1 MDPRLVKRMIRLR
14 RMALLLAV
22 LLYLALTLAQLS
34 LPGLHYDEAK
44 EAGLNAMEM
53 LQRQDVH
60 AFRAA
65 GLQIG
70 PVFLPLMVQ
79 DYIGALNVYLAL
91 PLLALFGVTVP
102 ALRLV
107 GVLCGIGTIAMVW
120 ALGNDLSSVARR
132 APNHTK
138 DGVGDEERETT
149 GCAEAPGWTGAIAA
163 LLLAASPA
171 FVFWSR
177 QGIFVTN
184 VVVTLAVATVW
195 AGLRWL
201 RSGRPRALYLMAV
214 LAGLG
219 LWAKLLFVWVLG
231 AMVGV
236 ALVGWLLS
244 RLGWVDLGLRVLK
257 RPARHKLRTLL
268 IAFALFLAALSPLL
282 LFNQQTAGTFRSVF
296 GNLGQSYYGVQNAAF
311 LDNLSERLVQIGTLL
326 RGDFLWYLGGPFAND
341 WAFWLAAGIF
351 VLALAGAVM
360 ETRAGRTRAMLPVLL
375 LGLLFVIL
383 MVVQSS
389 FTVSGL
395 FVTHYAIIQP
405 FIVLLVALAA
415 NCGWQ
420 IANSRW
426 RAARANVPDR
436 TSTGHRGLWAVVTV
450 AIAAALS
457 LWFAAD
463 LHTTI
468 RYHRTLAENGGHVAH
483 SDAID
488 RLAGWLDER
497 KVKQPIALDWGIDA
511 PVRYLTGNRVEPLEI
526 FGYDRLDAPDP
537 GFEQRAA
544 QFLPDLTRF
553 YVARMPEN
561 TVFAGRREA
570 LQAAAAAKGL
580 ELTVVEAFYD
590 RSGKTMFV
598 VLRAEGGGG

>member
-1 MDPRLVKRMIRLR
+1 MPQRPGER
-14 RMALLLAV
+14 R
-22 LLYLALTLAQLS
+22 
-34 LPGLHYDEAK
+34 
-44 EAGLNAMEM
+44 
-53 LQRQDVH
+53 
-60 AFRAA
+60 
-65 GLQIG
+65 
-70 PVFLPLMVQ
+70 
-79 DYIGALNVYLAL
+79 GARC
-91 PLLALFGVTVP
+91 TS
-102 ALRLV
+102 R
-107 GVLCGIGTIAMVW
+107 
-120 ALGNDLSSVARR
+120 
-132 APNHTK
+132 
-138 DGVGDEERETT
+138 
-149 GCAEAPGWTGAIAA
+149 AEAPGWTGAIAA

-201 RSGRPRALYLMAV
+201 RTGRPRALYLMAV

-244 RLGWVDLGLRVLK
+244 RSGRVDFGLRVLE
-257 RPARHKLRTLL
+257 RPARHRLRTML

-311 LDNLSERLVQIGTLL
+311 LDNLAVRLGQIGTLL
-326 RGDFLWYLGGPFAND
+326 RGDFLWYLGGPFANG
-341 WAFWLAAGIF
+341 WAFWLAAVIL
-351 VLALAGAVM
+351 VLALAGALM
-360 ETRAGRTRAMLPVLL
+360 ETRAGRTRAMLAVLL
-375 LGLLFVIL
+375 LALLFVL
-383 MVVQSS
+383 LLVVQSS

-395 FVTHYAIIQP
+395 FITHYAIIQP
-405 FIVLLVALAA
+405 FVVLLVALAA
-415 NCGWQ
+415 DCGWQ
-420 IANSRW
+420 IANGRW
-426 RAARANVPDR
+426 RAARASAPGR
-436 TSTGHRGLWAVVTV
+436 TSTGRRGIWAALMVSLV
-450 AIAAALS
+450 AALS

-463 LHTTI
+463 LQTTI
-468 RYHRTLAENGGHVAH
+468 RYHQALADTGGHVTH

-497 KVKQPIALDWGIDA
+497 EVKQPMALDWGIDA
-511 PVRYLTGNRVEPLEI
+511 PVRYLTDNRVEPLEI

-544 QFLPDLTRF
+544 QFLPDLSRF
-553 YVARMPEN
+553 YIARMPEN

-570 LQAAAAAKGL
+570 LQAAAAARGL
-580 ELTVVEAFYD
+580 DLTVVEAFYD

>member
-14 RMALLLAV
+14 RMALLVAV

-44 EAGLNAMEM
+44 EAGINAMEM

-60 AFRAA
+60 AFRSA

-107 GVLCGIGTIAMVW
+107 GVLCGIGTIVMAW
-120 ALGNDLSSVARR
+120 ALGNNLSAVARQ
-132 APNHTK
+132 APGATNSE
-138 DGVGDEERETT
+138 GGRERDARIPEH
-149 GCAEAPGWTGAIAA
+149 APGWTGAIAA

-184 VVVTLAVATVW
+184 VVVTLAVATAW
-195 AGLRWL
+195 AGLCWL
-201 RSGRPRALYLMAV
+201 RTGRTRALYLMAV

-231 AMVGV
+231 ALVAV

-244 RLGWVDLGLRVLK
+244 RWGRIDFGLQVLE
-257 RPARHKLRTLL
+257 RPARHKLRTSL
-268 IAFALFLAALSPLL
+268 IASAFFLAALSPLL
-282 LFNQQTAGTFRSVF
+282 LFNLQTAGTFRSVF

-311 LDNLSERLVQIGTLL
+311 LDNLSERLGQIATLL
-326 RGDFLWYLGGPFAND
+326 RGDFLWYLGGPFANS
-341 WAFWLAAGIF
+341 WALWLGALILG
-351 VLALAGAVM
+351 LALVGAVM
-360 ETRAGRTRAMLPVLL
+360 EMRAGRTRTMLPVLL
-375 LGLLFVIL
+375 LALLFVL
-383 MVVQSS
+383 LLVVQSS

-395 FVTHYAIIQP
+395 FITHFAVIQP
-405 FIVLLVALAA
+405 FVVLLAALAA
-415 NCGWQ
+415 DCGWH
-420 IANSRW
+420 IATGRW
-426 RAARANVPDR
+426 RAARVSTPAR
-436 TSTGHRGLWAVVTV
+436 TSRGSR
-450 AIAAALS
+450 AIWAALMVS
-457 LWFAAD
+457 LAVALSVWFAAD
-463 LHTTI
+463 LQTSI
-468 RYHRTLAENGGHVAH
+468 RYHRALAESGGHVTH

-497 KVKQPIALDWGIDA
+497 QVKQPIALDWGIDA
-511 PVRYLTGNRVEPLEI
+511 PMRYLTENRVEPLEI
-526 FGYDRLDAPDP
+526 FGYDRMDAPDP

-544 QFLPDLTRF
+544 QFLPDLSRF

-570 LQAAAAAKGL
+570 LQAAAAARGL
-580 ELTVVEAFYD
+580 DLTLVEAFYD

-598 VLRAEGGGG
+598 VLRAEDGGG

>member
-1 MDPRLVKRMIRLR
+1 MDPRLATRMTRLKRT
-14 RMALLLAV
+14 ALLVAV
-22 LLYLALTLAQLS
+22 LLYLTLCLAQLS

-44 EAGLNAMEM
+44 EAGINAMEM

-60 AFRAA
+60 AFRSA

-70 PVFLPLMVQ
+70 PLFLPLMVQ

-107 GVLCGIGTIAMVW
+107 GVLCGIGTIVMAW
-120 ALGNDLSSVARR
+120 ALGNNLSAVARQTPGATGSEGGR
-132 APNHTK
+132 
-138 DGVGDEERETT
+138 ERDTQIPEQ
-149 GCAEAPGWTGAIAA
+149 ASGWTGAVAA

-184 VVVTLAVATVW
+184 VVVTLAVATAW
-195 AGLRWL
+195 AGLCWL
-201 RSGRPRALYLMAV
+201 RTGRTRALYLMAV

-231 AMVGV
+231 ALVGV

-244 RLGWVDLGLRVLK
+244 RWGRIDFGLQVLK
-257 RPARHKLRTLL
+257 RPARHRLRTLL
-268 IAFALFLAALSPLL
+268 IASALFLAALSPLL
-282 LFNQQTAGTFRSVF
+282 LFNLQTAGTFRSVF

-311 LDNLSERLVQIGTLL
+311 LDNLSERLGQIATLL
-326 RGDFLWYLGGPFAND
+326 RGDFLWYLGGPFANS
-341 WAFWLAAGIF
+341 WALWLVALILG
-351 VLALAGAVM
+351 LALAGALTEM
-360 ETRAGRTRAMLPVLL
+360 RAGRTRTMLPVLL
-375 LGLLFVIL
+375 LALLFVL
-383 MVVQSS
+383 LLVVQSS

-395 FVTHYAIIQP
+395 FITHYAIIQP
-405 FIVLLVALAA
+405 FVVLLAALAA
-415 NCGWQ
+415 DCGWQ
-420 IANSRW
+420 IANGRW
-426 RAARANVPDR
+426 RAARASAPAR
-436 TSTGHRGLWAVVTV
+436 TSTGRGGIWTALMVSLV
-450 AIAAALS
+450 AALV

-463 LHTTI
+463 LQTTI
-468 RYHRTLAENGGHVAH
+468 RYHRALAASGGHVTH

-488 RLAGWLDER
+488 RLAGWLDEQE
-497 KVKQPIALDWGIDA
+497 VKQPVALDWGIDA
-511 PVRYLTGNRVEPLEI
+511 PVRFLTENRVEPLEI
-526 FGYDRLDAPDP
+526 FGYDRLDAPDS

-544 QFLPDLTRF
+544 QFLPDLSR
-553 YVARMPEN
+553 YYIARMPEN

-598 VLRAEGGGG
+598 VLRAEASSG

>member
-1 MDPRLVKRMIRLR
+1 MDPRLVKRTIRLR

-44 EAGLNAMEM
+44 EAGINAMEM
-53 LQRQDVH
+53 LQRQEVH

-107 GVLCGIGTIAMVW
+107 GVLCGIGTIAMTW
-120 ALGNDLSSVARR
+120 ALGNDLSNVTRQTPDVSKTEA
-132 APNHTK
+132 
-138 DGVGDEERETT
+138 DDEERD
-149 GCAEAPGWTGAIAA
+149 ALAPGWAGAIAA

-201 RSGRPRALYLMAV
+201 HTGRPRALYLMAV

-231 AMVGV
+231 AMLGV
-236 ALVGWLLS
+236 ALVGWLLGRS
-244 RLGWVDLGLRVLK
+244 GRVDFGLRVME
-257 RPARHKLRTLL
+257 RPAQHKLRTML
-268 IAFALFLAALSPLL
+268 IAFALFLIALSPLL
-282 LFNQQTAGTFRSVF
+282 LFNQQTGGTFRTVF

-311 LDNLSERLVQIGTLL
+311 LDNLSERMGQIASLL

-341 WAFWLAAGIF
+341 WAFWLAAAIF

-360 ETRAGRTRAMLPVLL
+360 ETRAGRTRATLAVLL
-375 LGLLFVIL
+375 LSLFFVLLL
-383 MVVQSS
+383 VVQSS

-395 FVTHYAIIQP
+395 FITHYAIIQP
-405 FIVLLVALAA
+405 FVVLLAALAA
-415 NCGWQ
+415 DSGWH
-420 IANSRW
+420 IAHNRW
-426 RAARANVPDR
+426 RAARASVPDR
-436 TSTGHRGLWAVVTV
+436 TSSRRRGIW
-450 AIAAALS
+450 AALMVS
-457 LWFAAD
+457 LVAALALWFAAD
-463 LHTTI
+463 LQTTI
-468 RYHRTLAENGGHVAH
+468 RYHRALAESGGHVTH

-497 KVKQPIALDWGIDA
+497 EVKQPIALDWGIDA
-511 PVRYLTGNRVEPLEI
+511 PVRYLTENRVEPLEI

-544 QFLPDLTRF
+544 QFLPDLSR
-553 YVARMPEN
+553 YYIARMPEN
-561 TVFAGRREA
+561 TVFAGRHEA
-570 LQAAAAAKGL
+570 LQAAAAAQGL

-598 VLRAEGGGG
+598 ILRAEGGGG